1 MPRVTPSP
9 QLAAAL
15 GPIVLPDPDG
25 VEVRLGDLWRQRSLL
40 LVHLRHFG

>member
-1 MPRVTPSP
+1 MTPSP

-15 GPIVLPDPDG
+15 GPIMLSDPDG
-25 VEVRLGDLWRQRSLL
+25 VDVRLGDLWSRRSLL